1 MHQSIGKKN
10 KIIIYLLFLFILSTT
25 SAKFINDQKKLS
37 SSISKINITGLSEI
51 KNLEILN
58 NLNNFLYKSI
68 FVINEEEIKK
78 ILEKHNIIQEFSIK
92 KIYPSTLNIKIKPTK
107 LIARVS
113 NNSQY
118 LVGANGK
125 LIEDK
130 SNNELLP
137 YIFGEFNSQDFLSF
151 KKNIEK
157 SMWSFSN
164 LKELSFFPSGR
175 WDILTDKDILIKLP
189 QEHIVASLNL
199 SKELI
204 NNNNFKDFFYKRLIF
219 PIANIQGK
227 VVGFGGR
234 VLNNSNPK
242 YINSPESDY
251 FKKRDMLYNLNLAK
265 DSARQKK
272 NLLICEGYMDVISLF
287 QNNIKSVVAPLGTA
301 FTEEQLKLSWRYT
314 DRPTIM
320 FDGDE
325 AGRRASFKARH
336 RKNIAKGKMSA
347 AYWANRVKW

>member
-1 MHQSIGKKN
+1 M
-10 KIIIYLLFLFILSTT
+10 FILSTT

-37 SSISKINITGLSEI
+37 SSITKINITGLSER
-51 KNLEILN
+51 KNLEILD
-58 NLNNFLYKSI
+58 NLNNLLYKSI
-68 FVINEEEIKK
+68 FVINEEEIIK
-78 ILEKHNIIQEFSIK
+78 ILEKHNIIQEFNIK
-92 KIYPSTLNIKIKPTK
+92 KIYPSTLNIEIKPTK

-204 NNNNFKDFFYKRLIF
+204 NNDNFKDFKFIDLRIKNHL
-219 PIANIQGK
+219 
-227 VVGFGGR
+227 V
-234 VLNNSNPK
+234 
-242 YINSPESDY
+242 
-251 FKKRDMLYNLNLAK
+251 AK
-265 DSARQKK
+265 
-272 NLLICEGYMDVISLF
+272 
-287 QNNIKSVVAPLGTA
+287 
-301 FTEEQLKLSWRYT
+301 
-314 DRPTIM
+314 
-320 FDGDE
+320 
-325 AGRRASFKARH
+325 
-336 RKNIAKGKMSA
+336 
-347 AYWANRVKW
+347 

>member
-1 MHQSIGKKN
+1 M
-10 KIIIYLLFLFILSTT
+10 KIATWNMNSVRLRIEQVL
-25 SAKFINDQKKLS
+25 KFINDQKKLS
-37 SSISKINITGLSEI
+37 SSITKINITGLSER

-58 NLNNFLYKSI
+58 NLNNLLYKSI
-68 FVINEEEIKK
+68 FVINEEEIIK
-78 ILEKHNIIQEFSIK
+78 ILEKHNIIQEFNIK
-92 KIYPSTLNIKIKPTK
+92 KIYPSTLNIEIKPTK

-137 YIFGEFNSQDFLSF
+137 YIFGEFNSQDFLSL

-204 NNNNFKDFFYKRLIF
+204 NNDNFKDFKFIDLRIKNHL
-219 PIANIQGK
+219 
-227 VVGFGGR
+227 V
-234 VLNNSNPK
+234 
-242 YINSPESDY
+242 
-251 FKKRDMLYNLNLAK
+251 AK
-265 DSARQKK
+265 
-272 NLLICEGYMDVISLF
+272 
-287 QNNIKSVVAPLGTA
+287 
-301 FTEEQLKLSWRYT
+301 
-314 DRPTIM
+314 
-320 FDGDE
+320 
-325 AGRRASFKARH
+325 
-336 RKNIAKGKMSA
+336 
-347 AYWANRVKW
+347 

>member
-25 SAKFINDQKKLS
+25 SEKFINDQKKLS
-37 SSISKINITGLSEI
+37 SSITKINI
-51 KNLEILN
+51 
-58 NLNNFLYKSI
+58 LYISI
-68 FVINEEEIKK
+68 FVINEEEIIK
-78 ILEKHNIIQEFSIK
+78 ILEKHNIIQEFNIK
-92 KIYPSTLNIKIKPTK
+92 KIYPSTLNIEIKPTK

-157 SMWSFSN
+157 STWSFSN

-199 SKELI
+199 SKEFI
-204 NNNNFKDFFYKRLIF
+204 NNDNFKDFKFIDLRIKNHL
-219 PIANIQGK
+219 
-227 VVGFGGR
+227 V
-234 VLNNSNPK
+234 
-242 YINSPESDY
+242 
-251 FKKRDMLYNLNLAK
+251 AK
-265 DSARQKK
+265 Q
-272 NLLICEGYMDVISLF
+272 
-287 QNNIKSVVAPLGTA
+287 
-301 FTEEQLKLSWRYT
+301 
-314 DRPTIM
+314 
-320 FDGDE
+320 
-325 AGRRASFKARH
+325 
-336 RKNIAKGKMSA
+336 
-347 AYWANRVKW
+347 

>member
-1 MHQSIGKKN
+1 M
-10 KIIIYLLFLFILSTT
+10 
-25 SAKFINDQKKLS
+25 
-37 SSISKINITGLSEI
+37 I
-51 KNLEILN
+51 KNLEILD
-58 NLNNFLYKSI
+58 NLNNLLYKSI
-68 FVINEEEIKK
+68 FVINEEEIIK
-78 ILEKHNIIQEFSIK
+78 ILEKHNIIQEFNIK

-189 QEHIVASLNL
+189 QEHIVVSLNL

-204 NNNNFKDFFYKRLIF
+204 NNDNFKDFKFIDLRIKNHL
-219 PIANIQGK
+219 
-227 VVGFGGR
+227 V
-234 VLNNSNPK
+234 
-242 YINSPESDY
+242 
-251 FKKRDMLYNLNLAK
+251 AK
-265 DSARQKK
+265 
-272 NLLICEGYMDVISLF
+272 
-287 QNNIKSVVAPLGTA
+287 
-301 FTEEQLKLSWRYT
+301 
-314 DRPTIM
+314 
-320 FDGDE
+320 
-325 AGRRASFKARH
+325 
-336 RKNIAKGKMSA
+336 
-347 AYWANRVKW
+347 

>member
-10 KIIIYLLFLFILSTT
+10 KIIIYLLFLFILRTT

-37 SSISKINITGLSEI
+37 SSITKINITGLSER
-51 KNLEILN
+51 KNLEILD
-58 NLNNFLYKSI
+58 NLNNLLYKSI
-68 FVINEEEIKK
+68 FVINEEEIIK
-78 ILEKHNIIQEFSIK
+78 ILEKHNIIQEFNIK

-137 YIFGEFNSQDFLSF
+137 YIFGEFNSEDFLSF
-151 KKNIEK
+151 KKNIEE

-204 NNNNFKDFFYKRLIF
+204 NNNNFKDFKFIDLRIKNHL
-219 PIANIQGK
+219 
-227 VVGFGGR
+227 V
-234 VLNNSNPK
+234 
-242 YINSPESDY
+242 
-251 FKKRDMLYNLNLAK
+251 AK
-265 DSARQKK
+265 
-272 NLLICEGYMDVISLF
+272 
-287 QNNIKSVVAPLGTA
+287 
-301 FTEEQLKLSWRYT
+301 
-314 DRPTIM
+314 
-320 FDGDE
+320 
-325 AGRRASFKARH
+325 
-336 RKNIAKGKMSA
+336 
-347 AYWANRVKW
+347 